1 MNYAYSISL
10 SNCSSNCVSA
20 APSSPVKP
28 SVELFT
34 TNRQGD
40 SATLSWRTV
49 ADGNSPISHVIV
61 HFRKTQAQGQD
72 IINEEGMLGY
82 IVHKHLVHEPF
93 QGYFHLFLC
102 RRILFLFL
110 IKEGFSIEILSLS
123 KIHSDHPSKELIVRS
138 KKKQKKI
145 DFQILFSASAQ
156 LRAL

>member
-1 MNYAYSISL
+1 MNYAYSSSL
-10 SNCSSNCVSA
+10 SNGSSNCVSA

-82 IVHKHLVHEPF
+82 IVHKPSRVF
-93 QGYFHLFLC
+93 SFIFVQTNIIFVFD
-102 RRILFLFL
+102 
-110 IKEGFSIEILSLS
+110 EGFSIEILSLS
-123 KIHSDHPSKELIVRS
+123 KFRSDQPSKELIVRS
-138 KKKQKKI
+138 KKKKKKI

-156 LRAL
+156 LPAL